1 MIRGDIEARNLDRI
15 DVGLSVSRSARVE
28 TNMDAM
34 HDRVHEEHLITL
46 VALHNPDPDT
56 VLLDWSRPGQIALGC
71 LSLLADMGA
80 VGRH

>member
-28 TNMDAM
+28 TNMDGM
-34 HDRVHEEHLITL
+34 HDRVHEEHFITL
-46 VALHNPDPDT
+46 VVLHNP

-71 LSLLADMGA
+71 LSLLADLGA

>member
-34 HDRVHEEHLITL
+34 HDGVHEEHLITL
-46 VALHNPDPDT
+46 VVLHNLIQIQYYWIGLAQGRSHWAASAC
-56 VLLDWSRPGQIALGC
+56 LLTWEL
-71 LSLLADMGA
+71 
-80 VGRH
+80 